1 MSEELLQTAPI
12 WLGRY
17 VYYRLG
23 STTLHQL
30 RRKKII
36 GKVPKSIE
44 NKKPDG
50 LIVLPGGIVKAVIE
64 YKLPS
69 ELNSKAKVEAAVK
82 QEIEVARSLCKLLIV
97 TDGEKTY
104 WINALSGREI
114 KRNDKRVPMVFD
126 ARKIVSGSITVE
138 EKIDLE
144 TLIDQAEYSLT
155 ERNDV
160 IDEPRILDPTPLAR
174 EVWQKIWINTGRE
187 PEKCLYNVVEIFIFK
202 FLSDI
207 AVLDYTNN
215 FSSVYQIKQE
225 KSSEAALTRYADVC
239 SKDIKK
245 MFPAGDDGTTILNGT
260 IFVNEKG
267 EANLSQATLFGQVLD
282 SFQKYDEKNGSFKYV
297 TKEFKTRLYE
307 TFLRQSAGV
316 KNLGQYFTPRNVVQA
331 MVKMSDIN
339 MLNAGARICDPFC
352 GVGGFV
358 LEAITMSERLFR
370 EYEPENGKI
379 HPKIT
384 VLGFDKGSDEKDDE
398 RTIILAKANMLI
410 YFSELLSRYHSEE
423 HLESFAKNAFNQVF
437 HLLRTNLG
445 TFGKIDEEPFDLILT
460 NPPYVTMGSGSIKEA
475 LSSDAHLCEYAQKN
489 DGHKPYY
496 DGIGRGTQ
504 SLAME
509 WIIKNLKAGGQ
520 ALVIVPDS
528 LLMQVSVLEYIKE
541 NCIIQGIISLPV
553 RTFYT
558 TAQKTYILI
567 IRKKEIN
574 RMQETPIFTYLASE
588 IGETRDAQRYM
599 VKNNQPVPNDL
610 LEAVSLFQH
619 FKIYHT
625 VPAAPRCKLISFD
638 DFSELGNWL
647 VDRLWP
653 LEEKQ
658 ELGIIEEKSSITQ
671 EEFVNVLTDLSE
683 YLKTTLKREKP
694 VVTKADYKS
703 MPLGEFF
710 EFPSI
715 RGVTRNTIFAHP
727 GNIPV
732 YGGRMSGTPI
742 GYIEDNV
749 SGVKYFSNCLGW
761 NRQGSV
767 GYVFW
772 HDHRFTTTDDHRPM
786 ILKEEYKDVINLEYI
801 RIQSEAVL
809 LASGFS
815 WGKTAG
821 KEKIKDI
828 YIEIPCNADGSIS
841 RKAQD
846 QYIEKYEFIHEPQ
859 VIMKNYFEVLQ
870 HSIELENDA

>member
-17 VYYRLG
+17 TYYRLG
-23 STTLHQL
+23 STTLNQL
-30 RRKKII
+30 RKKKIV
-36 GKVPKSIE
+36 GKISKAIE

-50 LIVLPGGIVKAVIE
+50 LVVLPGGGVKAVIE

-69 ELNSKAKVEAAVK
+69 ELNSRAKIEAAIK
-82 QEIEVARSLCKLLIV
+82 QELEVARCLCKLLIV
-97 TDGEKTY
+97 SDGNKTF

-114 KRNDKRVPMVFD
+114 KQNNKKISMVFD
-126 ARKIVSGSITVE
+126 AGKIVNGSMTIE

-155 ERNDV
+155 DTND
-160 IDEPRILDPTPLAR
+160 IIAEPQILDPTPLAK

-215 FSSVYQIKQE
+215 FSSVYQIKEE
-225 KSSEAALTRYADVC
+225 KNNESALNRYADVC
-239 SKDIKK
+239 RKDIKK
-245 MFPAGDDGTTILNGT
+245 MFPAGDDGTTIFNGT

-267 EANLSQATLFGQVLD
+267 EANLSQANLFAQVLE

-316 KNLGQYFTPRNVVQA
+316 KNLGQFFTPRNVVQA

-352 GVGGFV
+352 GVGGFI

-370 EYEPENGKI
+370 EFEPENGKI
-379 HPKIT
+379 SPQIT
-384 VLGFDKGSDEKDDE
+384 ILGFDKGTDEKDDE

-410 YFSELLSRYHSEE
+410 YFSELLSRYHSKE
-423 HLESFAKNAFNQVF
+423 HLESFANNAFNKVF

-460 NPPYVTMGSGSIKEA
+460 NPPYVTTGSGSIKEA
-475 LSSDAHLCEYAQKN
+475 LNSDICLSEYVQKS

-496 DGIGRGTQ
+496 ADIGRGTQ
-504 SLAME
+504 SLAIE
-509 WIIKNLKAGGQ
+509 WIIKNLKFGGQ
-520 ALVIVPDS
+520 ALVVVPDS
-528 LLMQVSVLEYIKE
+528 LLMQSSVLDYLKE
-541 NCIIQGIISLPV
+541 NCIIQGLISLPV

-567 IRKKEIN
+567 VRKKEIKK
-574 RMQETPIFTYLASE
+574 MQETPVFTYLVSE
-588 IGETRDAQRYM
+588 IGETRDAQRYT
-599 VKNNQPVPNDL
+599 KQNNQPVPNDL
-610 LEAVSLFQH
+610 IEAVNLFNY
-619 FKIYHT
+619 FKIYNT
-625 VPAAPRCKLISFD
+625 VSDIPRCKLVSFE
-638 DFSELGNWL
+638 DFSEMDNWMI
-647 VDRLWP
+647 DRLWS
-653 LEEKQ
+653 LDEKQ
-658 ELGIIEEKSSITQ
+658 ELGIIEEKASITQ
-671 EEFVNVLTDLSE
+671 EEFMNVLTELSN
-683 YLKTTLKREKP
+683 YLEGALARKKPSCEK
-694 VVTKADYKS
+694 VSYKS
-703 MPLGEFF
+703 MPLGELFD
-710 EFPSI
+710 FPPI
-715 RGVTRNTIFAHP
+715 RGVTRKDILGNP

-732 YGGRMSGTPI
+732 YGGRMTGIPI
-742 GYIEDNV
+742 GYIKDNLG
-749 SGVKYFSNCLGW
+749 GVKYFSDCLGW

-772 HDHRFTTTDDHRPM
+772 HRHKFATTDDHRPM
-786 ILKEEYKDVINLEYI
+786 ILKEDYKNIVNLEYI

-809 LASGFS
+809 LASGFT

-828 YIEIPCNADGSIS
+828 YIEMPCDEEGNIS
-841 RKAQD
+841 LKAQD
-846 QYIEKYEFIHEPQ
+846 QYIERYKFVHEPQ
-859 VIMKNYFEVLQ
+859 NALKNYLEILQ
-870 HSIELENDA
+870 HSIELEDNE